1 MLKSMEG
8 KERKSYVRGEMQDT
22 TTKIV
27 KTPEESKTTSLLPN
41 KIPKV
46 IKEEEGTPIPQMY
59 SEYKS
64 LPTLDKWAVGMV
76 DHIMFENL
84 PDATGHY
91 DRVRDILKKARK
103 DKPESGK

>member
-1 MLKSMEG
+1 
-8 KERKSYVRGEMQDT
+8 
-22 TTKIV
+22 
-27 KTPEESKTTSLLPN
+27 
-41 KIPKV
+41 
-46 IKEEEGTPIPQMY
+46 MY

-103 DKPESGK
+103 NKPESGE